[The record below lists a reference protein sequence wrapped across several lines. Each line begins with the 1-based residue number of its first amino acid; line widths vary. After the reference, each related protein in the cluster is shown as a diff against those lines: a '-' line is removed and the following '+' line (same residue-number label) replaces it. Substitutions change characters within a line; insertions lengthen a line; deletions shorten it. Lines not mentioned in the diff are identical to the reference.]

1 MNINLTLIGQ
11 TISFAVFVWFCMKYV
26 WPPIMAVLE
35 ERKKKIADGLA
46 AAELGAEAQ
55 EKAEAEAA
63 EMLKEAK
70 QQASDI
76 ISQAQKRGNEMVEEA
91 KTTAKTEAERVK
103 TSAEAELEQEVSR
116 ARETLRGQVAT
127 LAVSGAEKILQR
139 EIDAKAHQQVVDELV
154 AQI

>member
-1 MNINLTLIGQ
+1 MNINYTLIGQ
-11 TISFAVFVWFCMKYV
+11 TIFFLIFVVFCMKYV
-26 WPPIMAVLE
+26 WPPIVAVLE

-46 AAELGAEAQ
+46 AAEQGAQAQ

-63 EMLKEAK
+63 DMLKEAK

-76 ISQAQKRGNEMVEEA
+76 ISQAQKRGSEMVEEA

-103 TSAEAELEQEVSR
+103 TSAQAELEQEVSR

-127 LAVSGAEKILQR
+127 LAVTGAEKILQR

-154 AQI
+154 SQI